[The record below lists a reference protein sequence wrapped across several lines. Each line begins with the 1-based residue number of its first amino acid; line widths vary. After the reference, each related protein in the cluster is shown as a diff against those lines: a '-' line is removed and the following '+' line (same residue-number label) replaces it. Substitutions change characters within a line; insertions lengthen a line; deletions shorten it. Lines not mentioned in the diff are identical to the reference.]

1 LARLSRERPLTN
13 FPSDRGEKD
22 ERNKL
27 GAECRAGAVVCTF
40 CFFLLSQPGRAL
52 SQAPFY
58 QGKTITVISGQAP
71 GGTGDLRLR
80 AILPHLKKHIPGQ
93 PNIVPEYMP
102 GGGGRKAANYMYRTA
117 RPDGLTIGF
126 PPSGFI
132 LAAVLGEAGVDYDL
146 DKFTFFGTPEAED
159 HYVFL
164 TRKDA
169 NLSTL
174 EKLRAASGMRIGGQS
189 VGHSIYTLARM
200 FAYLLRFKE
209 PRFITGY
216 SGPEMDQAILRGE
229 LDARVNRI
237 PTLLQRSPE
246 WIEKKLVDFHVILQ
260 IPRGSTHPRFAHLPE
275 LESFAKTDKERRLL
289 EINRAFRIASAT
301 FITPPGTPK
310 ERVQI
315 LREAISTTSGIA
327 SFSRNIKRSSAKSLL
342 RLCRK
347 SSRRSS
353 RSFPAIP
360 KMWSSL
366 KKSPAQARCP
376 GIE

>member
-1 LARLSRERPLTN
+1 MKAENHGFKRRADAVACAFFIFLSLWPDHVLAQ
-13 FPSDRGEKD
+13 
-22 ERNKL
+22 
-27 GAECRAGAVVCTF
+27 V
-40 CFFLLSQPGRAL
+40 
-52 SQAPFY
+52 PFY
-58 QGKTITVISGQAP
+58 QGKTITVISGQEP
-71 GGTGDLRLR
+71 GGTGDLRLK

-102 GGGGRKAANYMYRTA
+102 GGGGRKAANYIYRTA
-117 RPDGLTIGF
+117 RADGLTIGF

-132 LAAVLGEAGVDYDL
+132 LAAVLGETGVDYDL

-164 TRKDA
+164 TRKEA
-169 NLSTL
+169 NLNTL

-200 FAYLLRFKE
+200 FAYLLRLKE
-209 PRFITGY
+209 PKFITGY

-275 LESFAKTDKERRLL
+275 LESFAKTDKEHRLL

-315 LREAISTTSGIA
+315 LREAISGTYRDPEFFKDYKKIVGEEPSPVMPDEFDMIIKKLPRDPQDVDLFKKIA
-327 SFSRNIKRSSAKSLL
+327 GAGPL
-342 RLCRK
+342 
-347 SSRRSS
+347 
-353 RSFPAIP
+353 
-360 KMWSSL
+360 
-366 KKSPAQARCP
+366 P
-376 GIE
+376 GH

>member
-1 LARLSRERPLTN
+1 MKAKNHGFKRRV
-13 FPSDRGEKD
+13 D
-22 ERNKL
+22 
-27 GAECRAGAVVCTF
+27 AVAYAF
-40 CFFLLSQPGRAL
+40 FIFLLLWPDHVLAQV
-52 SQAPFY
+52 PFY
-58 QGKTITVISGQAP
+58 QGKTIIVISGQEP
-71 GGTGDLRLR
+71 GGTGDLRLK

-102 GGGGRKAANYMYRTA
+102 GGGGRKAANYIYRTA
-117 RPDGLTIGF
+117 RADGLTIGF

-132 LAAVLGEAGVDYDL
+132 LAAVLGETGVDYDL

-159 HYVFL
+159 HYVLL
-164 TRKDA
+164 TRKEA
-169 NLSTL
+169 NLNTL

-200 FAYLLRFKE
+200 FAYLLRLKE
-209 PRFITGY
+209 PKFITGY

-310 ERVQI
+310 ERVQT
-315 LREAISTTSGIA
+315 LREAISGTYRDPEFFKDYKKIVGEEPSPVMPDEFDMIIKKLPRDPQDVDLFKKIA
-327 SFSRNIKRSSAKSLL
+327 GAGPL
-342 RLCRK
+342 
-347 SSRRSS
+347 
-353 RSFPAIP
+353 PAH
-360 KMWSSL
+360 
-366 KKSPAQARCP
+366 
-376 GIE
+376 

>member
-1 LARLSRERPLTN
+1 MKTKNHGFKR
-13 FPSDRGEKD
+13 
-22 ERNKL
+22 
-27 GAECRAGAVVCTF
+27 RADAVAYAF
-40 CFFLLSQPGRAL
+40 FIFLLLRPDHVLAQV
-52 SQAPFY
+52 PFY
-58 QGKTITVISGQAP
+58 QGKTITVISGQEP
-71 GGTGDLRLR
+71 GGTGDLRLK

-102 GGGGRKAANYMYRTA
+102 GGGGRKAANYIYRTA

-132 LAAVLGEAGVDYDL
+132 LAAVLGETGVDYDL

-164 TRKDA
+164 TRKEA
-169 NLSTL
+169 NLNTL

-200 FAYLLRFKE
+200 FAYLLRLKE
-209 PRFITGY
+209 PKFITGY

-315 LREAISTTSGIA
+315 LREAISGTYRDPEFFKDYKKIVGEEPSPVMPDEFDMIIKKLPRDPQDVDLFKKIA
-327 SFSRNIKRSSAKSLL
+327 GAGPL
-342 RLCRK
+342 
-347 SSRRSS
+347 
-353 RSFPAIP
+353 PAH
-360 KMWSSL
+360 
-366 KKSPAQARCP
+366 
-376 GIE
+376 

>member
-1 LARLSRERPLTN
+1 MKAKNDGFKR
-13 FPSDRGEKD
+13 
-22 ERNKL
+22 
-27 GAECRAGAVVCTF
+27 RADTIAYAF
-40 CFFLLSQPGRAL
+40 FIFLLLRPDHVPAQV
-52 SQAPFY
+52 PFY
-58 QGKTITVISGQAP
+58 HGKTITVISGQEP
-71 GGTGDLRLR
+71 GGTGDLRLK

-102 GGGGRKAANYMYRTA
+102 GGGGRKAANYIYRTA
-117 RPDGLTIGF
+117 RADGLTIGF

-132 LAAVLGEAGVDYDL
+132 LAAVLGETGVDYDL

-164 TRKDA
+164 TRKEA
-169 NLSTL
+169 NLNTL

-200 FAYLLRFKE
+200 FAYLLRLKE
-209 PRFITGY
+209 PKFITGY

-310 ERVQI
+310 ERVQT
-315 LREAISTTSGIA
+315 LREAISGTYKDPEFFKDYKKIVGEEPSPVMPDEFDAIIKKLPRDPQDVDLFKKISGA
-327 SFSRNIKRSSAKSLL
+327 GPL
-342 RLCRK
+342 
-347 SSRRSS
+347 
-353 RSFPAIP
+353 PAH
-360 KMWSSL
+360 
-366 KKSPAQARCP
+366 
-376 GIE
+376 

>member
-1 LARLSRERPLTN
+1 MKTN
-13 FPSDRGEKD
+13 NDGYKGRVD
-22 ERNKL
+22 
-27 GAECRAGAVVCTF
+27 AVACALF
-40 CFFLLSQPGRAL
+40 IFLLLRPDHVLAQV
-52 SQAPFY
+52 PFY
-58 QGKTITVISGQAP
+58 QGKAITVISGQEP
-71 GGTGDLRLR
+71 GGTGDLRLK
-80 AILPHLKKHIPGQ
+80 ALLPYLKKHLPGH
-93 PNIVPEYMP
+93 PNIIPEYMP
-102 GGGGRKAANYMYRTA
+102 GGGGLKAANYIYRTA
-117 RPDGLTIGF
+117 RADGLTIGF

-132 LAAVLGEAGVDYDL
+132 LAAVLGETGVDYDL

-164 TRKDA
+164 TRKEA
-169 NLSTL
+169 NLNTL

-200 FAYLLRFKE
+200 FAYLLRLKE
-209 PRFITGY
+209 PKFITGY

-310 ERVQI
+310 ERVQT
-315 LREAISTTSGIA
+315 LREAVSGVYKDPEFFKEYKKFVGEEPSPVMPDEFDAIIKKLPRDAEDVDLFKKIA
-327 SFSRNIKRSSAKSLL
+327 GAGPL
-342 RLCRK
+342 
-347 SSRRSS
+347 
-353 RSFPAIP
+353 PAH
-360 KMWSSL
+360 
-366 KKSPAQARCP
+366 
-376 GIE
+376 

>member
-1 LARLSRERPLTN
+1 MKTI
-13 FPSDRGEKD
+13 
-22 ERNKL
+22 KL
-27 GAECRAGAVVCTF
+27 GVECRVGAVVCTF
-40 CFFLLSQPGRAL
+40 LFFLLFQPGRAL

-209 PRFITGY
+209 PTFITGY

-315 LREAISTTSGIA
+315 LREAISTTYRDREFFKEYKKIVGEEPSPVMPEEFEAIIKKLPRDPEDVDLFKKIA
-327 SFSRNIKRSSAKSLL
+327 G
-342 RLCRK
+342 
-347 SSRRSS
+347 
-353 RSFPAIP
+353 
-360 KMWSSL
+360 
-366 KKSPAQARCP
+366 P
-376 GIE
+376 GPLPGH